1 MIQLNSPFFLLVLHR
16 SVLIAKKR
24 SFTFFFLFSFF
35 FLFFFL
41 HSWEDIRR
49 NVSFNHLWKSD
60 HKQIK

>member
-16 SVLIAKKR
+16 SFLIAKKR
-24 SFTFFFLFSFF
+24 SFTFFFFF
-35 FLFFFL
+35 FLSFFFFL

-49 NVSFNHLWKSD
+49 NVSFNYLWKSD